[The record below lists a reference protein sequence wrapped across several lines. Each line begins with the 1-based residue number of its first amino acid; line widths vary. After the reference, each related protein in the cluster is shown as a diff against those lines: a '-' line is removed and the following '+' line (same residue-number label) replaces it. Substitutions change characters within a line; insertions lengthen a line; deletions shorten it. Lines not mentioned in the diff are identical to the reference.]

1 MLMIFGIS
9 ILQSPRNVYSGLCN
23 LQKIVNLRSVF
34 VIGLEEKRFGDM
46 MKIGMNVGLSLNQ
59 CRIKLVFGPLA
70 NQLFSHFLGPSRLF
84 FLFFEGPQTFRV
96 LGRLQPGQP
105 IGKLGIASNRFKKL
119 FFLNYNQSFC
129 QLTLQKSS
137 FKSNLEILFFGSP
150 RKCDSLKVH

>member
-70 NQLFSHFLGPSRLF
+70 N
-84 FLFFEGPQTFRV
+84 
-96 LGRLQPGQP
+96 
-105 IGKLGIASNRFKKL
+105 
-119 FFLNYNQSFC
+119 
-129 QLTLQKSS
+129 
-137 FKSNLEILFFGSP
+137 
-150 RKCDSLKVH
+150 